1 MQTEQKIIG
10 IIARTFS
17 VEASTL
23 NSQTRQEELK
33 AWDSLGQ
40 LRLLMQLE
48 AEFGVSFTM
57 DEIPTLT
64 SISKI
69 AESIRSKAK

>member
-23 NSQTRQEELK
+23 NFQTRQEELK

>member
-10 IIARTFS
+10 IIARTFL